1 MENKKSKTGWI
12 LPVVLVLFICEII
25 TLPLT
30 YFFTYAGKSDAP
42 DHVLTLEGEKLV
54 WSTSENILSNGSAEF
69 RLFSDEY
76 QNVKS
81 SDGDKVVAPGTE
93 SDSMVRLKN
102 SNKEDATYIATLYVI
117 QSSELPITADLVCEE
132 GTLTDEYVL
141 PEHAADAEVI
151 TSYTG
156 VIKSEE
162 IVDFTT
168 EWKWEFYESD
178 AQDQIDTALGNL
190 AAEGKADSIVL
201 GLYIVVEGENEVI
214 PPQTGDRSML
224 PQIIALVITGA
235 CLVLILV
242 GRRRKKAEEE

>member
-1 MENKKSKTGWI
+1 MKNKKSKTGWI
-12 LPVVLVLFICEII
+12 LPVVLILFICEVI

-30 YFFTYAGKSDAP
+30 YFFTYAGKSEAP
-42 DHVLTLEGEKLV
+42 DHVLTLEGQELV
-54 WSTSENILSNGSAEF
+54 WSTSENILPCGCAEF

-81 SDGDKVVAPGTE
+81 DNGDKVVAPGTE
-93 SDSMVRLKN
+93 SDSIVRLKN
-102 SNKEDATYIATLYVI
+102 ANKEEATYIATLYVI
-117 QSSELPITADLVCEE
+117 QSSELPVTADLICEE

-141 PEHAADAEVI
+141 PEHAADADVI
-151 TSYTG
+151 ASYTG

-168 EWKWEFYESD
+168 EWKWKFYESD

-190 AAEGKADSIVL
+190 AAEGKADNIVL
-201 GLYIVVEGENEVI
+201 GLYIVVEGEEEVI
-214 PPQTGDRSML
+214 PPQTGDKSML

>member
-1 MENKKSKTGWI
+1 MKNKKSKTGWI
-12 LPVVLVLFICEII
+12 LPVVLILFICEVI

-30 YFFTYAGKSDAP
+30 YFFTYAGKSEAP
-42 DHVLTLEGEKLV
+42 DHVLTLEGQELV
-54 WSTSENILSNGSAEF
+54 WSTSENILPCGCAEF

-81 SDGDKVVAPGTE
+81 DNGDKVVAPGTE
-93 SDSMVRLKN
+93 SDSIVRLKN
-102 SNKEDATYIATLYVI
+102 ANKEEATYIATLYVI
-117 QSSELPITADLVCEE
+117 QSSELPVTADLICEE

-141 PEHAADAEVI
+141 PDHANGAEVI

-168 EWKWEFYESD
+168 EWKWKFYESD

-190 AAEGKADSIVL
+190 AAEGKADNIVL
-201 GLYIVVEGENEVI
+201 GLYIVVEGEEEVI
-214 PPQTGDRSML
+214 PPQTGDKSML

-242 GRRRKKAEEE
+242 G

>member
-1 MENKKSKTGWI
+1 M
-12 LPVVLVLFICEII
+12 
-25 TLPLT
+25 
-30 YFFTYAGKSDAP
+30 
-42 DHVLTLEGEKLV
+42 
-54 WSTSENILSNGSAEF
+54 
-69 RLFSDEY
+69 
-76 QNVKS
+76 
-81 SDGDKVVAPGTE
+81 VAPGTE

-168 EWKWEFYESD
+168 EWNWEFYESD

-214 PPQTGDRSML
+214 PPQTGDKSML

>member
-1 MENKKSKTGWI
+1 MKSKKSKTGWI
-12 LPVVLVLFICEII
+12 LPVVLILFICEVI

-30 YFFTYAGKSDAP
+30 YFFTYAGKSEAP
-42 DHVLTLEGEKLV
+42 DHVLTLEGQELV
-54 WSTSENILSNGSAEF
+54 WSTSENILPCGCAEF

-81 SDGDKVVAPGTE
+81 DNGDKVVAPGTE
-93 SDSMVRLKN
+93 SDSIVRLKN
-102 SNKEDATYIATLYVI
+102 ANKEEATYIATLYVI
-117 QSSELPITADLVCEE
+117 QSSELPVTADLICEE

-141 PEHAADAEVI
+141 PEHAAGADVI
-151 TSYTG
+151 ASYTG

-168 EWKWEFYESD
+168 EWKWKFYESD

-190 AAEGKADSIVL
+190 AAEGKADNIVL
-201 GLYIVVEGENEVI
+201 GLYIVVEGEEEVI

-224 PQIIALVITGA
+224 PQIIALVVTGV
-235 CLVLILV
+235 CLVLIIV

>member
-30 YFFTYAGKSDAP
+30 SFFTYAGKSDAP

-93 SDSMVRLKN
+93 SYSMVRLKK
-102 SNKEDATYIATLYVI
+102 SNK
-117 QSSELPITADLVCEE
+117 
-132 GTLTDEYVL
+132 
-141 PEHAADAEVI
+141 
-151 TSYTG
+151 
-156 VIKSEE
+156 
-162 IVDFTT
+162 
-168 EWKWEFYESD
+168 
-178 AQDQIDTALGNL
+178 
-190 AAEGKADSIVL
+190 
-201 GLYIVVEGENEVI
+201 
-214 PPQTGDRSML
+214 
-224 PQIIALVITGA
+224 
-235 CLVLILV
+235 
-242 GRRRKKAEEE
+242 